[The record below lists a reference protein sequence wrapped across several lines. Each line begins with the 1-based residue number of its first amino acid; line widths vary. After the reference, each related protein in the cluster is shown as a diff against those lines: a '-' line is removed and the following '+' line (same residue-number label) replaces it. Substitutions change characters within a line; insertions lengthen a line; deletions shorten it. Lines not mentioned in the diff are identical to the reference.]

1 MPKTLTNTT
10 IKTALPG
17 ETLWDKK
24 IQGLHL
30 RMGKNGGSYFLYYRT
45 RTGVQRRPKVGAY
58 PEVPLDKARALA
70 REIKDIVAVG
80 RDPMMEWG
88 SDKGVPLIK
97 DLAKDYLE
105 RHGYAK
111 KSGHDD
117 ALRIRAEILP
127 KLKNL
132 KVKDVNHDHIDRFH
146 KAMAHKPY
154 QANRVLSL
162 LSKMFNLAEKW
173 GYRPL
178 NTNPCRHVVRFAE
191 EKRRRYMK
199 PEEAARISEAL
210 EYFAPMM
217 PRSVVFI
224 YMLLLTGARKSEIA
238 AARWEWLVEDH
249 SQEEPRGW
257 LELPDSKT
265 GAKTI
270 HLPPQVMKLLSAMPK
285 NPTRNGTILGV
296 KDPKATWAKVCERAG
311 VEELRLHD
319 LRHSFASVALSA
331 GLTLNQIGE
340 LLGHKSVQTTHRY
353 AHLLVGAGQAGAAA
367 TANALATMMKGV
379 TTQSLSSHD

>member
-30 RMGKNGGSYFLYYRT
+30 RVGKKGASYFLYYRT

-88 SDKGVPLIK
+88 SDKGVPLIN

-105 RHGYAK
+105 RHGSLK
-111 KSGHDD
+111 KSGHED
-117 ALRIRAEILP
+117 ALLIRADILP

-132 KVKDVNHDHIDRFH
+132 RVKDATYDHIDRFH

-173 GYRPL
+173 GYRTL
-178 NTNPCRHVVRFAE
+178 NTNPCRHVVRFTE
-191 EKRRRYMK
+191 EKRKRYMK
-199 PEEAARISEAL
+199 PEEAARIYEAL
-210 EYFAPMM
+210 EYFTPVM
-217 PRSVVFI
+217 PRSILFI

-238 AARWEWLVEDH
+238 NARWEWLVEDH
-249 SQEEPRGW
+249 TGAEPRGW

-270 HLPPQVMKLLSAMPK
+270 HLPSQVMKLLTRLPK

-296 KDPKATWAKVCERAG
+296 NDPKATWAKVCERAG
-311 VEELRLHD
+311 VENLRLHD

-331 GLTLNQIGE
+331 GLTLSQIGE

-353 AHLLVGAGQAGAAA
+353 AHLLAEAGQAGAAT
-367 TANALATMMKGV
+367 TADALTIMMKGV
-379 TTQSLSSHD
+379 TTQSSSLPD